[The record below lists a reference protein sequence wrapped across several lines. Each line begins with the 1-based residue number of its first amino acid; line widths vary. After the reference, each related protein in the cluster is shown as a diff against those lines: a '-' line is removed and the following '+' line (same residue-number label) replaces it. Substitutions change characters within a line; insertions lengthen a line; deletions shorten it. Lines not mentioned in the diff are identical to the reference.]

1 MLIDLIGKTLVDD
14 SMFTMK
20 VSRLIKIKVILIR
33 FDTLT
38 LR

>member
-1 MLIDLIGKTLVDD
+1 MLVDLIGKTLVDD
-14 SMFTMK
+14 NMFIMK
-20 VSRLIKIKVILIR
+20 VSRLIDLKVNSIR